1 MILVYD
7 RLACGCGCVCH
18 YMGDTESKFSV
29 FDKCNMLRFADVP
42 LMNDIQ
48 IVVPAYRHGVSEVLL
63 EAPLDSRHLQIPM
76 LHT

>member
-1 MILVYD
+1 MKLVYD
-7 RLACGCGCVCH
+7 RLAYGCGCVCH
-18 YMGDTESKFSV
+18 YMGNTESNVLV
-29 FDKCNMLRFADVP
+29 FNKSNMLRFADVP